1 MIRNIFKLFA
11 LFTGSFLFSQT
22 GTTSPY
28 SYAGLGEVNFRG
40 TQINRF
46 MGGLEI
52 YNDSIHANLSNPS
65 SYAKLKLT
73 NYSLGLNYRTN
84 NMIGANETKSI
95 ASAGLDYIGVALP
108 TKYFG
113 FGFGIIPYTS
123 VGYKLSHLETSENDD
138 ENILNLF
145 EGEGGINKVFFSVGF
160 KALKNLS
167 FGATLNYNFGQII
180 YETGRFQNEVTLG
193 TVLENRS
200 SVSGLDLKL
209 SSHLEIPVNENL
221 ELQAMLSYSPEAN
234 LTSTNSRFFNTRPY
248 SGSSSFG
255 DQVEIALIDFGLKRT
270 NIRIPHVISFG
281 MGVGE
286 ERKWFAGTQYTMNAM
301 KNFSHE
307 FINLANVDY
316 ENGYQFSLGGF
327 FIPDFSSITS
337 YWKRIVF
344 RMGFRHELT
353 GTMVNNFGLKE
364 TGINFGLGLP
374 LSGFSNANIGF
385 EYVSRD
391 GGEGSLFKENFWSFR
406 IGFSLN
412 DKWFIKRKFN

>member
-1 MIRNIFKLFA
+1 MIRNIFKLFT

-22 GTTSPY
+22 ATTSPY

-145 EGEGGINKVFFSVGF
+145 EGKGGINKVFFSVGF

-286 ERKWFAGTQYTMNAM
+286 ERKWFAGTQYTMNGM

-353 GTMVNNFGLKE
+353 GRMVNNFGLKE